1 MKNLAVRELTK
12 RLCDMNF
19 FKENADDTR
28 VCSVIFEEWE
38 NEWSDYPTATFR
50 PTGYYDI
57 TKDDHT
63 VIYYAENEKDIDDI
77 YIFRKENDAAFQN
90 MIGFLELMFGSMPM
104 DLKISVDNELWNV
117 KDCVKTYDNKTFRVT
132 VSKN

>member
-28 VCSVIFEEWE
+28 VCSVVFEEWG
-38 NEWSDYPTATFR
+38 NEWSDSPTATFR
-50 PTGYYDI
+50 PTGHYDI

-63 VIYYAENEKDIDDI
+63 VVYYAKNEKDIDDI
-77 YIFRKENDAAFQN
+77 YIFRKENDPAFQN
-90 MIGFLELMFGSMPM
+90 MIGFLELLFGGMPM
-104 DLKISVDNELWNV
+104 DLKLSVDNELWNV
-117 KDCVKTYDNKTFRVT
+117 KDCVKTYDNKTFRVI